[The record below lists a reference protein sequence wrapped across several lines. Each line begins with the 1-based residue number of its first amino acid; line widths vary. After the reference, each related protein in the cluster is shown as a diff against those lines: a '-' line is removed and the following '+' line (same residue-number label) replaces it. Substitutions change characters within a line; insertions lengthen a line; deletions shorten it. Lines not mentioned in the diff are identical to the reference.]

1 MRQHRYQLN
10 TIMALS
16 LGLRIGKLN
25 TILAA
30 DRSDFS
36 YPSPGDIASI
46 VFSSVSEQFQLGEKA
61 GQSMVVS

>member
-1 MRQHRYQLN
+1 
-10 TIMALS
+10 MALS